1 MHTFLYYTGNMNA
14 AQYTFIAMF
23 MWIMKNTLINV
34 TQIYVHSEQSTVN
47 HSWKLFVHHYS
58 TNMHHTHNI
67 QTEVKDW
74 YSAW

>member
-34 TQIYVHSEQSTVN
+34 TQIYVHSEQSTVTQIYVHSEQSTVN
-47 HSWKLFVHHYS
+47 HS
-58 TNMHHTHNI
+58 
-67 QTEVKDW
+67 
-74 YSAW
+74 